1 MANDRE
7 DQLRGAKEGRPDAER
22 VLRRPGSAGGAR
34 DIEAD
39 ELRVRRLVELA
50 KAGDRDAMR
59 ALYLHFAP
67 TVRAYV
73 ARIVPTDHDAEDVTQ
88 HTFAKLMTELARY
101 EPGAAPFRA
110 WMLRVARNVAID
122 HRRQARAV
130 PSDGVAAIGARLD
143 DGAIERRVS
152 LREALGSL
160 TAGQRD
166 VLVLRHVVG
175 LTHEEIAARTG
186 RTLRSVYCLHHRGRA
201 AACTA
206 LAELESAPATAR
218 GREPVRWPGPVELET
233 AA

>member
-1 MANDRE
+1 VIGEHEGRRE
-7 DQLRGAKEGRPDAER
+7 SERALRGPGTS
-22 VLRRPGSAGGAR
+22 GSAA
-34 DIEAD
+34 DIAAD
-39 ELRVRRLVELA
+39 ERRVRLLVARA
-50 KAGDRDAMR
+50 KAGDRDAMH

-73 ARIVPTDHDAEDVTQ
+73 SRIVASDHDADDVTQ
-88 HTFAKLMTELARY
+88 HTFAKLMTEIARY

-122 HRRQARAV
+122 ERRHARAV
-130 PSDGVAAIGARLD
+130 LCEELRDVRARTD
-143 DGAIERRVS
+143 DGALERRVS
-152 LREALGSL
+152 LRQALSSL

-186 RTLRSVYCLHHRGRA
+186 RTLRSVYCLHHRGCA

-206 LAELESAPATAR
+206 LCELDSAPATR
-218 GREPVRWPGPVELET
+218 GRRGAAAWRRPVELGT
-233 AA
+233 AAA

>member
-1 MANDRE
+1 VIGDNT
-7 DQLRGAKEGRPDAER
+7 GRRASER
-22 VLRRPGSAGGAR
+22 ALRRPGTAGSAV
-34 DIEAD
+34 DVEAD
-39 ELRVRRLVELA
+39 ERRVRLLVARA
-50 KAGDRDAMR
+50 KAGDRDAMH

-73 ARIVPTDHDAEDVTQ
+73 SRIVASDHDADDVTQ
-88 HTFAKLMTELARY
+88 HTFAKLMTEIVRY

-122 HRRQARAV
+122 QRRHARAV
-130 PSDGVAAIGARLD
+130 PCEEVRDVRGRTDEAAL
-143 DGAIERRVS
+143 ERRDS
-152 LREALGSL
+152 LDQALSSL

-186 RTLRSVYCLHHRGRA
+186 RTLRSVYCLHNRGRA
-201 AACTA
+201 AACSA
-206 LAELESAPATAR
+206 LSELDSAPATR
-218 GREPVRWPGPVELET
+218 GRPGAAAWRQSVELRTE